1 MASLAASKAL
11 LARPSSGLAAR
22 CAPMSSSHSTAAA
35 ARQLALATP
44 QRVSVRSQR
53 RRAAVRVAAK
63 AVEEVQV
70 EEQAAVPG
78 RAGVLTQHVFFT
90 GHRLPSSQQ
99 HISLPF
105 PLAYRLLA
113 RLLVFCL
120 FLPSLASFPILP
132 SRPFRTCSAVPHV
145 ALAAPFNFEA
155 YMYAKAK
162 AVNAALDA
170 AVPLQYPERIH
181 EAMRY
186 SLLAGGK
193 RVRPCLCLAAC
204 ELVGG
209 SDSVAMAAA
218 CAMEMIH
225 TMSLIH
231 DDLPCMDNDDFRRG
245 KPTNHKVY
253 GEDVAVLAGD
263 ALLSFAFEHVARAT
277 PASVPAERV
286 VRVIA
291 DMGKAVGSEGLVAGQ
306 IVDLES
312 ATNPVGVE
320 TLEYIHVHKTAA
332 LLEVSVVAGAVLG
345 GANDDQVERLRKYAQ
360 FVGLGFQ
367 VVDDILDV
375 TKSTE
380 ELGKT
385 AGKDLAQDKTT
396 YPKLLGLEK
405 SKELAEELIRKAKE
419 QLSTFDQHKA
429 APLIGLADFIAYPT
443 LPRLTANLQNRAR
456 VPLRTQLARRRA
468 PVVRAAGQEGGE
480 KDEDKPK
487 AVGTLPDGEAGSK
500 PPESSSP
507 PPPPSAAP
515 PSSPAPVQLD
525 SYAVV
530 ALLGPEKVDADDVAL
545 LRAKLFGYSTFF
557 VTGQEP
563 FGEAGEA
570 VLLQGNLRGPK
581 EEVFAKL
588 RAGMRLLFG
597 AKYELLMVEEPR
609 KPGAPPSEGEG
620 KEERVAM
627 VVVRAEQLQGRA
639 TSAWQYALAAL
650 LLALTGGACLE
661 LGLASQI
668 SKVPPDVIR
677 YFTSPNPEE
686 LTPPDV
692 TVLAPFV
699 RNALPI
705 AYGVFGV
712 QVFHEVA
719 HWLTAAQKRVR
730 LGIPYLIPNI
740 TIGSFG
746 AITQI
751 KSPCPDRTALFD
763 IAMAGPLA
771 GATLSLAMFAAGLAL
786 SLPPSGPLAALPGLQ
801 ESLVQVPSQLFQGS
815 LLLGALCRAVLGY
828 DLMHVQAITIHP
840 LVIVGWY
847 VPLLSRFF
855 SRPIAIPFGCPTLHA
870 IRCIWA

>member
-1 MASLAASKAL
+1 MARVVPCPHIANRATVSPHSPTSCSSIARTWNPTPPAFSPFASAL
-11 LARPSSGLAAR
+11 RPA
-22 CAPMSSSHSTAAA
+22 
-35 ARQLALATP
+35 ATP
-44 QRVSVRSQR
+44 
-53 RRAAVRVAAK
+53 
-63 AVEEVQV
+63 
-70 EEQAAVPG
+70 
-78 RAGVLTQHVFFT
+78 
-90 GHRLPSSQQ
+90 
-99 HISLPF
+99 
-105 PLAYRLLA
+105 
-113 RLLVFCL
+113 
-120 FLPSLASFPILP
+120 
-132 SRPFRTCSAVPHV
+132 
-145 ALAAPFNFEA
+145 
-155 YMYAKAK
+155 
-162 AVNAALDA
+162 
-170 AVPLQYPERIH
+170 
-181 EAMRY
+181 
-186 SLLAGGK
+186 
-193 RVRPCLCLAAC
+193 
-204 ELVGG
+204 
-209 SDSVAMAAA
+209 
-218 CAMEMIH
+218 
-225 TMSLIH
+225 
-231 DDLPCMDNDDFRRG
+231 
-245 KPTNHKVY
+245 
-253 GEDVAVLAGD
+253 
-263 ALLSFAFEHVARAT
+263 
-277 PASVPAERV
+277 
-286 VRVIA
+286 
-291 DMGKAVGSEGLVAGQ
+291 
-306 IVDLES
+306 
-312 ATNPVGVE
+312 
-320 TLEYIHVHKTAA
+320 
-332 LLEVSVVAGAVLG
+332 
-345 GANDDQVERLRKYAQ
+345 
-360 FVGLGFQ
+360 
-367 VVDDILDV
+367 
-375 TKSTE
+375 
-380 ELGKT
+380 
-385 AGKDLAQDKTT
+385 
-396 YPKLLGLEK
+396 
-405 SKELAEELIRKAKE
+405 
-419 QLSTFDQHKA
+419 
-429 APLIGLADFIAYPT
+429 
-443 LPRLTANLQNRAR
+443 PRLTANPLTRAR
-456 VPLRTQLARRRA
+456 VPLRPQPARRRA

-597 AKYELLMVEEPR
+597 SKYELLMVNEPR
-609 KPGAPPSEGEG
+609 KPGAAPSEVEG

-639 TSAWQYALAAL
+639 TSAWQFALAAL

-771 GATLSLAMFAAGLAL
+771 GAALSLAMFAAGLAL

-801 ESLVQVPSQLFQGS
+801 DSLVQVPSQLFQGS

-828 DLMHVQAITIHP
+828 HLMHVQAITIHP
-840 LVIVGWY
+840 LVIVGWCGLTTSALN
-847 VPLLSRFF
+847 LLPAGRIDGGRATQAAFGRDTVGITSLVTYGLLGLGLLGGPF
-855 SRPIAIPFGCPTLHA
+855 SLPFGLYVLFLQRDFEKPALNDVSGVGWQRQAVLAVAIALAVGTLLPLWDGLA
-870 IRCIWA
+870 DDLGIGIGSQLF